1 MNPGELNT
9 RIIIKQ
15 LIKSADGFGGFTNTV
30 TTYGTIW
37 GDVKQ
42 ISGKRD
48 TNNGQRSTKTQVEVI
63 CRARTIDDV
72 NANATEDWIFQI
84 EGNNLTYRVNDLFQS
99 ELKYYTKIIGTKI
112 D

>member
-1 MNPGELNT
+1 MNPGKLNT

-30 TTYGTIW
+30 TTYATIW

-48 TNNGQRSTKTQVEVI
+48 TNNGQRSTKTQVE
-63 CRARTIDDV
+63 
-72 NANATEDWIFQI
+72 
-84 EGNNLTYRVNDLFQS
+84 G
-99 ELKYYTKIIGTKI
+99 KIKFNTQVFHLITFST
-112 D
+112 